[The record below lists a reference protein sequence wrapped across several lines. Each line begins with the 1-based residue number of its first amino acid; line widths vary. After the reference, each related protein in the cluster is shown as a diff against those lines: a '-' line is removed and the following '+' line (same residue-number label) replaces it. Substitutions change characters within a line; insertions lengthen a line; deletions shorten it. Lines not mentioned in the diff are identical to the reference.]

1 MKQLAANGLAEGFWL
16 RAEKQTGGKG
26 RLGRKWES
34 PEGNLYCSTLVHTKP
49 DDPPATSLSFVS
61 SLAVFDAIKICLPDA
76 ELELK
81 WPNDIL
87 LTGHK
92 LCGILLERSENR
104 VIIGI
109 GVNVAVVPEVEG
121 RVVTSLHQAGVNS
134 ALTAADFLELLAAR
148 FAHRLETWRSAGL
161 RKTLDNWEKLAH
173 GIGSPLSVT
182 IDKDNRIEGQYA
194 GLSDAGALRLRKPDG
209 TLIDIHAGDVEAG

>member
-1 MKQLAANGLAEGFWL
+1 MKLRAANGLAEGFWL

-34 PEGNLYCSTLVHTKP
+34 PEGNLYCSTFVRIMAG
-49 DDPPATSLSFVS
+49 DPPPSSLSFVS
-61 SLAVFDAIKICLPDA
+61 SLAVFDSIKTCLPDA
-76 ELELK
+76 DLRLK

-92 LCGILLERSENR
+92 LCGILLERSENG

-109 GVNVAVVPEVEG
+109 GVNIAVVPEVEG
-121 RVVTSLHQAGVNS
+121 RVVTSLHQAGVNV
-134 ALTAADFLELLAAR
+134 ALTAADFLELLVANFAR
-148 FAHRLETWRSAGL
+148 RLEKWRSAGL
-161 RKTLDNWEKLAH
+161 RETLDNWEKLAH
-173 GIGSPLSVT
+173 GIGSPLSVS

-194 GLSDAGALRLRKPDG
+194 GLSDEGALRLRKPDG